1 MMVEKLRSLYNVEMT
16 TVFQCRNNVSSLT
29 LNHCQN
35 LILKQRSFWVD
46 SKTHFCSDITILEKS
61 KLCINVKKITIL
73 QRRNN
78 VNLITLNQRRNLTF
92 KQR

>member
-1 MMVEKLRSLYNVEMT
+1 MMVEKLKSLYNVEMT
-16 TVFQCRNNVSSLT
+16 IVFQCRNNVSSLT
-29 LNHCQN
+29 LNHCQH

-46 SKTHFCSDITILEKS
+46 SKTHFCSDITILEKL

-78 VNLITLNQRRNLTF
+78 VNLMTLNQRRNLTF